1 MQAPCMWSGGGADR
15 GPVERLQEGSQVLPT
30 RTVAGA
36 PCVPRRSPEPP
47 EAHAGEESHLHNSG
61 PHKAN
66 AKCRGTS

>member
-1 MQAPCMWSGGGADR
+1 M
-15 GPVERLQEGSQVLPT
+15 ERLQEGSQVLPT
-30 RTVAGA
+30 QTVAGA

-61 PHKAN
+61 PYEAN